1 MKTIVI
7 TGSTRGIG
15 LALAR
20 EFLKHNCSVV
30 ISGRSQA
37 AVDRSLESLSAGNPA
52 ASLAGFACDVSDYA
66 QLQALW
72 QQSAGRFGR
81 IDIWIN
87 NAGVSNMLNPPWDV
101 PPDEIKCVVETNVL
115 GEMYGTR
122 VAMNGFKEQGSGA
135 LYNMEGMGAKD
146 GRKVKGLSIY
156 GSTKAALGYFNDAIF
171 KENTHPNILV
181 GAIQPGM
188 MLTNM
193 VMCQYEDRPEEWAM
207 VKDVLTILSED
218 VDVVAAWLAKKI
230 LANNK
235 NGMRFTYGGMFKILP
250 RVLRHKF
257 SRRKPPSSK

>member
-20 EFLKHNCSVV
+20 VFLKHNCQVV

-37 AVDRSLESLSAGNPA
+37 GVDNTLETLYAEHPA

-72 QQSAGRFGR
+72 QQAVGRFGR

-101 PPDEIKCVVETNVL
+101 PADEIRCVIETNVL

-122 VAMNGFKEQGSGA
+122 VAMNGFQEQGGGA

-171 KENTHPNILV
+171 KENTYPNILV

-188 MLTNM
+188 MLTDM
-193 VMCQYEDRPEEWAM
+193 VMCQYEDRPEEWEM
-207 VKDVLTILSED
+207 VKGILTVLSED
-218 VDVVAAWLAKKI
+218 VDVVAAWLAEKI

-235 NGMRFTYGGMFKILP
+235 NGVRFKYGSTLKIM
-250 RVLRHKF
+250 
-257 SRRKPPSSK
+257 SRIARKKLSRTKNKV